1 MKKTSTT
8 NILAKIFKKT
18 PEKKV
23 KKKTK
28 PKVAKKSTPPK
39 AKVVKKNIPVKKTK
53 TKKVTAT
60 KIKKNLK
67 TVSKKAAPEK
77 VEIKTDNLRISK
89 SNEVKPEI
97 KKVKK
102 QETEKREYK
111 VKDYVVYP
119 KHGVGQITEFKKINI
134 GGIDVETY
142 VLKFEKDKANGM
154 VPVNKQ
160 SHLRP
165 LATINQVNKCIS
177 ILKSKPKIKRSMWS
191 RRAQEY
197 EAKISSGKIYELAEV
212 VRDLNKGDD
221 LMVDQS
227 YSERQ
232 LFEKA
237 YERILS
243 EFQIVMGVS
252 LEDTQKKLDKAL
264 KRNLE
269 GQPKTIAAPT
279 KIKDPAAD
287 PDADSVQITDTE
299 NLTSGDQLQA
309 VERVL
314 KRTRGIASYEII
326 SEKKLIGLLEPWLG
340 TGNVTADLPIPVMI
354 DVILNPE
361 KRFNEKGLRIELS
374 AVAPGAKLD
383 THGRWRQNLERGL
396 QTMRILAGLILM
408 LVTIATATVII
419 FATRAG
425 LGTNKETVEVLH
437 LIGAHDKF
445 ISRQFERQ
453 FLTLSLLS
461 CIIGYGAAAG
471 IFHMLFI
478 LMTDMEDMQFY
489 LLLLG
494 VPFLS
499 ILMTWLIIRN
509 FVIRTLAKAL

>member
-1 MKKTSTT
+1 MKSIKMKKTSST

-18 PEKKV
+18 
-23 KKKTK
+23 
-28 PKVAKKSTPPK
+28 S
-39 AKVVKKNIPVKKTK
+39 
-53 TKKVTAT
+53 TKKVTKKSVVKANKKPKAKT
-60 KIKKNLK
+60 AKKAVSIKKAKVIKTSAKIKKSLK
-67 TVSKKAAPEK
+67 TVNLKPIPQK
-77 VEIKTDNLRISK
+77 VEIKTSNLRISK

-102 QETEKREYK
+102 QETAKKEYK

-269 GQPKTIAAPT
+269 GQGKAIAATT
-279 KIKDPAAD
+279 KIVEPETSETEAATSD
-287 PDADSVQITDTE
+287 NTE
-299 NLTSGDQLQA
+299 N
-309 VERVL
+309 
-314 KRTRGIASYEII
+314 
-326 SEKKLIGLLEPWLG
+326 
-340 TGNVTADLPIPVMI
+340 
-354 DVILNPE
+354 
-361 KRFNEKGLRIELS
+361 
-374 AVAPGAKLD
+374 
-383 THGRWRQNLERGL
+383 
-396 QTMRILAGLILM
+396 
-408 LVTIATATVII
+408 
-419 FATRAG
+419 
-425 LGTNKETVEVLH
+425 
-437 LIGAHDKF
+437 
-445 ISRQFERQ
+445 
-453 FLTLSLLS
+453 
-461 CIIGYGAAAG
+461 
-471 IFHMLFI
+471 
-478 LMTDMEDMQFY
+478 
-489 LLLLG
+489 
-494 VPFLS
+494 
-499 ILMTWLIIRN
+499 
-509 FVIRTLAKAL
+509 

>member
-1 MKKTSTT
+1 MTYLVNEKCIKCKLMDCVEVCPVDCFYEGKNMLVIKPEECIDCGVCEPECPVDAIVADTESGSEKWLEVNTKYSEIWPNITVKKILLRIMKNIKMKKTSTT
-8 NILAKIFKKT
+8 NILAKIFKKST
-18 PEKKV
+18 

-28 PKVAKKSTPPK
+28 KKTA
-39 AKVVKKNIPVKKTK
+39 AKVVKKVSKPKIKKVKKVVTSKKTK
-53 TKKVTAT
+53 AIKKTTV
-60 KIKKNLK
+60 KIKKKLK
-67 TVSKKAAPEK
+67 TISVKTAPQNI
-77 VEIKTDNLRISK
+77 EIKTDNLRISK
-89 SNEVKPEI
+89 SNEIKPEI
-97 KKVKK
+97 IKVKK
-102 QETEKREYK
+102 QETEKKEYK

-177 ILKSKPKIKRSMWS
+177 ILKSKPKVKRSMWS

-269 GQPKTIAAPT
+269 GQAKAAVAAPT
-279 KIKDPAAD
+279 KAVEPDEPEAD
-287 PDADSVQITDTE
+287 PITDTE
-299 NLTSGDQLQA
+299 D
-309 VERVL
+309 
-314 KRTRGIASYEII
+314 
-326 SEKKLIGLLEPWLG
+326 
-340 TGNVTADLPIPVMI
+340 
-354 DVILNPE
+354 
-361 KRFNEKGLRIELS
+361 
-374 AVAPGAKLD
+374 
-383 THGRWRQNLERGL
+383 
-396 QTMRILAGLILM
+396 
-408 LVTIATATVII
+408 
-419 FATRAG
+419 
-425 LGTNKETVEVLH
+425 
-437 LIGAHDKF
+437 
-445 ISRQFERQ
+445 
-453 FLTLSLLS
+453 
-461 CIIGYGAAAG
+461 
-471 IFHMLFI
+471 
-478 LMTDMEDMQFY
+478 
-489 LLLLG
+489 
-494 VPFLS
+494 
-499 ILMTWLIIRN
+499 
-509 FVIRTLAKAL
+509 

>member
-8 NILAKIFKKT
+8 NILAKIFKKN

-23 KKKTK
+23 KKKIISKEAEKVKSLKSKVTKKNFSIKK
-28 PKVAKKSTPPK
+28 PKPLNT
-39 AKVVKKNIPVKKTK
+39 VKKTQPK
-53 TKKVTAT
+53 KLKNIKITTKK
-60 KIKKNLK
+60 KSKNS
-67 TVSKKAAPEK
+67 VPEK
-77 VEIKTDNLRISK
+77 LEVKTDNLRISK

-97 KKVKK
+97 KKEKK
-102 QETEKREYK
+102 QGTEKREYK

-160 SHLRP
+160 SHLRS

-197 EAKISSGKIYELAEV
+197 ESKISSGKIYELAEV

-269 GQPKTIAAPT
+269 VQVKANATPPAKVKELEAP
-279 KIKDPAAD
+279 
-287 PDADSVQITDTE
+287 E
-299 NLTSGDQLQA
+299 
-309 VERVL
+309 VEPS
-314 KRTRGIASYEII
+314 IN
-326 SEKKLIGLLEPWLG
+326 SE
-340 TGNVTADLPIPVMI
+340 D
-354 DVILNPE
+354 
-361 KRFNEKGLRIELS
+361 
-374 AVAPGAKLD
+374 
-383 THGRWRQNLERGL
+383 
-396 QTMRILAGLILM
+396 
-408 LVTIATATVII
+408 
-419 FATRAG
+419 
-425 LGTNKETVEVLH
+425 
-437 LIGAHDKF
+437 
-445 ISRQFERQ
+445 
-453 FLTLSLLS
+453 
-461 CIIGYGAAAG
+461 
-471 IFHMLFI
+471 
-478 LMTDMEDMQFY
+478 
-489 LLLLG
+489 
-494 VPFLS
+494 
-499 ILMTWLIIRN
+499 
-509 FVIRTLAKAL
+509 

>member
-1 MKKTSTT
+1 MKKTNTT

-18 PEKKV
+18 PEKKI
-23 KKKTK
+23 KKKPATK
-28 PKVAKKSTPPK
+28 VTKKPATKVTKKPKTKVAKKIILI
-39 AKVVKKNIPVKKTK
+39 KKSKESK
-53 TKKVTAT
+53 

-67 TVSKKAAPEK
+67 TVSIKPNLQK
-77 VEIKTDNLRISK
+77 VEVKSDNLRISK

-97 KKVKK
+97 LKVKK
-102 QETEKREYK
+102 QETAKKEYK

-160 SHLRP
+160 SHLRS

-243 EFQIVMGVS
+243 EFQIVMNVP

-269 GQPKTIAAPT
+269 GQAKAIETST
-279 KIKDPAAD
+279 KLIEPESSEAETT
-287 PDADSVQITDTE
+287 TDTE
-299 NLTSGDQLQA
+299 D
-309 VERVL
+309 
-314 KRTRGIASYEII
+314 
-326 SEKKLIGLLEPWLG
+326 
-340 TGNVTADLPIPVMI
+340 
-354 DVILNPE
+354 
-361 KRFNEKGLRIELS
+361 
-374 AVAPGAKLD
+374 
-383 THGRWRQNLERGL
+383 
-396 QTMRILAGLILM
+396 
-408 LVTIATATVII
+408 
-419 FATRAG
+419 
-425 LGTNKETVEVLH
+425 
-437 LIGAHDKF
+437 
-445 ISRQFERQ
+445 
-453 FLTLSLLS
+453 
-461 CIIGYGAAAG
+461 
-471 IFHMLFI
+471 
-478 LMTDMEDMQFY
+478 
-489 LLLLG
+489 
-494 VPFLS
+494 
-499 ILMTWLIIRN
+499 
-509 FVIRTLAKAL
+509 